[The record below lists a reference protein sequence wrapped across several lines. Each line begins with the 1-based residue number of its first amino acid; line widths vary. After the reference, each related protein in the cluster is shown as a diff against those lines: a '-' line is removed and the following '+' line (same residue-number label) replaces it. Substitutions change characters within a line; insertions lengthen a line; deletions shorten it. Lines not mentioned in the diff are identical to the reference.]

1 MGKIFESTP
10 GYITLPNSN
19 LKPEYLYNSEIGYR
33 QKFSSFNIEFGF
45 FYNYLNDVLVKS
57 DDTFYGNSTMNING
71 EVLKIQSIQ
80 NGAFAR
86 IYGFT
91 ASINYYFLNLFTFTS
106 NISYNKGIEL
116 LDNGTEAPL
125 RHAAPLFGNIGVN
138 FKKNNLNL
146 NLNYEFNGAIES
158 NDLAPSEIEKS
169 YLYALDEKKQPF
181 VPSFGVLHLK
191 TSYEFYKNFTLN
203 LGLENILD
211 KRYRPYSSGITAP
224 GRNFIG
230 SIKCSF

>member
-1 MGKIFESTP
+1 M
-10 GYITLPNSN
+10 
-19 LKPEYLYNSEIGYR
+19 
-33 QKFSSFNIEFGF
+33 
-45 FYNYLNDVLVKS
+45 
-57 DDTFYGNSTMNING
+57 
-71 EVLKIQSIQ
+71 
-80 NGAFAR
+80 
-86 IYGFT
+86 
-91 ASINYYFLNLFTFTS
+91 
-106 NISYNKGIEL
+106 

-125 RHAAPLFGNIGVN
+125 RHAAPLFGNMGIG

-169 YLYALDEKKQPF
+169 YLYAIDEKGQPF

-224 GRNFIG
+224 GRNFIC
-230 SIKCSF
+230 SIRCSF